1 MPRVDIVNKCF
12 YINHEDSKKE
22 DCREKWATNGK
33 NNNQMSLKEKEKA
46 VAADKIRKVE
56 SFFSKK
62 IKYKHN

>member
-1 MPRVDIVNKCF
+1 MKTR
-12 YINHEDSKKE
+12 KKE

-56 SFFSKK
+56 SFFTKKKSSKNITNQEK
-62 IKYKHN
+62 TR

>member
-1 MPRVDIVNKCF
+1 MPRVDIVNKYF
-12 YINHEDSKKE
+12 IKIMRTRKKE

-56 SFFSKK
+56 SFF
-62 IKYKHN
+62 